1 MFYEHFVRFFAI
13 RTYIVLVFCEKK
25 HIFGKNLK
33 NSMEKKIFY
42 PLFAAVVL
50 LFAESALAEQ
60 IDAQQARQQ
69 AMAFLN
75 RNATT
80 KKMLKGGNA
89 DLQLAYTAQS
99 GEYYAFNASA
109 ADGYVLVSGDG
120 RMPAVI
126 GYSDEGKFDADAI
139 PDNMREW
146 LETYAE
152 QVRYVQTHA
161 GVRIQ
166 SSTDQT
172 SIGNVY
178 PLLGSTKWNQSAP
191 YNNMCPTFSN
201 NGTTQRTV
209 TGCVATA
216 MAQVMYYHR
225 WPETG
230 TGSNTYTFNLN
241 SDEQQPLTLSADF
254 NQSRYDWA
262 NMLPSYTGNETTT
275 QNNAVAKLMS
285 DCGVAMDMG
294 YGASSGAVTR
304 IAMNRMPKHFRY
316 DKSIKFIMRDAYTL
330 DKWLSIINGE
340 LSSNRPV
347 IHTGAS
353 NQGGHAFVVDGCNSN
368 GYYHVNWG
376 WNGTS
381 NGYFVLTDLTP
392 TDQGIGSSEG
402 GYNLRQGLIYNIMPD
417 RGGAVSIA
425 STINEFI
432 TNSDKVALG
441 STASL
446 RWNNFYVM
454 WTGDGDAAARLALGL
469 TDEAGDVLQVP
480 VFKDLSGFDPKYNYG
495 YSFSMPVPSNLAA
508 GTYYVVPLIAPVQTT
523 NYQKVDVSRATAQ
536 RIKMEVK
543 DGYANFSYPD
553 DDATLQVTKLE
564 YSDVLAADRPILVK
578 ATIRNTG
585 EEFVDNLCVALLN
598 SNGAIVGKSV
608 PKNVDVQ
615 NGAEVVLETT
625 VTTLSTG
632 NFKLAVLR
640 VADYS
645 VVSGVQESVTIGAT
659 PADINMSIVSP
670 LKLIGSVIPTTHLEG
685 TTTISNNG
693 GAFAGRLEAF
703 ILAEGSNSVLSRV
716 FSEFVTIKKGEK
728 KEVKFDN
735 TFTRGEVGQT
745 YRIVLRDPHKPSGNY
760 VWGNF
765 FNFTLGAPVRGDV
778 NLDGVADVS
787 DVTALINYVLGGG
800 GSPFDKTEADFNGDS
815 VIDVTDATAL
825 INLVLN

>member
-1 MFYEHFVRFFAI
+1 MV
-13 RTYIVLVFCEKK
+13 
-25 HIFGKNLK
+25 
-33 NSMEKKIFY
+33 KKICY
-42 PLFAAVVL
+42 PLFAAAVL

-109 ADGYVLVSGDG
+109 ADGYVLVSGDD

-254 NQSRYDWA
+254 SQSRYDWA

-340 LSSNRPV
+340 LLSNRPV

-432 TNSDKVALG
+432 TNNDKVALG

-469 TDEAGDVLQVP
+469 TDEAGNVLQVP

-495 YSFSMPVPSNLAA
+495 YSFSMPVPSSLAA

-523 NYQKVDVSRATAQ
+523 NYQKADVSRATAR

-564 YSDVLAADRPILVK
+564 HSDVLAADRPILVK

-640 VADYS
+640 AADYS

-745 YRIVLRDPHKPSGNY
+745 YRIVLRDPHKTSGNY

-800 GSPFDKTEADFNGDS
+800 GSPFNKTEADFNGDG
-815 VIDVTDATAL
+815 VIDVTDATAI

>member
-1 MFYEHFVRFFAI
+1 MV
-13 RTYIVLVFCEKK
+13 
-25 HIFGKNLK
+25 
-33 NSMEKKIFY
+33 KKIFY
-42 PLFAAVVL
+42 PLFAAAVL

-109 ADGYVLVSGDG
+109 ADGYVLVSGDD

-178 PLLGSTKWNQSAP
+178 PLLGNTKWNQSAP

-254 NQSRYDWA
+254 SQSRYDWA
-262 NMLPSYTGNETTT
+262 NMLPNYTGNETST

-376 WNGTS
+376 WNGMS
-381 NGYFVLTDLTP
+381 NGYFALTDLTP

-402 GYNLRQGLIYNIMPD
+402 GYNLRQGLMYNIMPD

-432 TNSDKVALG
+432 TNNDKVALG

-446 RWNNFYVM
+446 RWNNFYLM
-454 WTGDGDAAARLALGL
+454 WTGDGDAAARLALGI
-469 TDEAGDVLQVP
+469 TDEAGNVLQVP
-480 VFKDLSGFDPKYNYG
+480 VFEDVAGIQPRYNYR
-495 YSFSMPVPSNLAA
+495 YTFQMTVSTSLAA
-508 GTYYVVPLIAPVQTT
+508 GTYYIVPLIAPVETT
-523 NYQKVDVSRATAQ
+523 NYQKADVSRATAQ

-543 DGYANFSYPD
+543 DGYAYFSYPD
-553 DDATLQVTKLE
+553 DVATLQVTKLE
-564 YSDVLAADRPILVK
+564 HSDVLAADRPILVK

-608 PKNVDVQ
+608 AKNVDVQ

-659 PADINMSIVSP
+659 PPDINMSIVSP
-670 LKLIGSVIPTTHLEG
+670 LKLTGSVIPTTHLEG

-703 ILAEGSNSVLSRV
+703 ILAEGSNSILSRV
-716 FSEFVTIKKGEK
+716 LSEFVTIKKGEK
-728 KEVKFDN
+728 KEVKFN
-735 TFTRGEVGQT
+735 TSFTRGEVGQT
-745 YRIVLRDPHKPSGNY
+745 YRIVLRDPHKTSGNY

-765 FNFTLGAPVRGDV
+765 FNFTLAAPVRGDV

-800 GSPFDKTEADFNGDS
+800 GSPFNKTEADFNGDG
-815 VIDVTDATAL
+815 VIDVTDATAI

>member
-1 MFYEHFVRFFAI
+1 MV
-13 RTYIVLVFCEKK
+13 
-25 HIFGKNLK
+25 
-33 NSMEKKIFY
+33 KKIFY
-42 PLFAAVVL
+42 PLFAVAVL

-109 ADGYVLVSGDG
+109 ADGYVLVSGDD

-178 PLLGSTKWNQSAP
+178 PLLGNIKWNQSAP

-254 NQSRYDWA
+254 SQSRYDWA
-262 NMLPSYTGNETTT
+262 NMLPNYTGNETST

-381 NGYFVLTDLTP
+381 NGYFALTDLTP

-402 GYNLRQGLIYNIMPD
+402 GYNLRQGLMYNIMPD
-417 RGGAVSIA
+417 RGGAVNIA

-432 TNSDKVALG
+432 TNNDKVALG

-454 WTGDGDAAARLALGL
+454 WTGDGNAAARLALGI
-469 TDEAGDVLQVP
+469 TDEAGNVLQVP

-523 NYQKVDVSRATAQ
+523 NYQKADVSRATAQ

-564 YSDVLAADRPILVK
+564 HSDVLAADRPILVK

-745 YRIVLRDPHKPSGNY
+745 YRIVLRDPHKTSGNY

-800 GSPFDKTEADFNGDS
+800 GSPFDKTEADINGDG

>member
-1 MFYEHFVRFFAI
+1 MV
-13 RTYIVLVFCEKK
+13 
-25 HIFGKNLK
+25 
-33 NSMEKKIFY
+33 KKIFY
-42 PLFAAVVL
+42 PLFAAAVL

-109 ADGYVLVSGDG
+109 ADGYVLVSGDD

-178 PLLGSTKWNQSAP
+178 PLLGNTKWNQSAP
-191 YNNMCPTFSN
+191 YNNMCPTFNN

-254 NQSRYDWA
+254 SQSRYDWA
-262 NMLPSYTGNETTT
+262 NMLPSYTGNETST

-330 DKWLSIINGE
+330 DKWLSIINSE

-376 WNGTS
+376 WNGMS

-432 TNSDKVALG
+432 TNNDKVALG

-469 TDEAGDVLQVP
+469 TDEAGNVLQVP
-480 VFKDLSGFDPKYNYG
+480 VFKDLNGFSPRYNYG
-495 YSFSMPVPSNLAA
+495 YPFSMPVPSSLAA
-508 GTYYVVPLIAPVQTT
+508 GTYYIVPLIAPVETT
-523 NYQKVDVSRATAQ
+523 NYQKADVSRATAQ

-543 DGYANFSYPD
+543 DGYAYFSYPD
-553 DDATLQVTKLE
+553 DAATLQVTKLE
-564 YSDVLAADRPILVK
+564 HSDVLAADRPILVK

-608 PKNVDVQ
+608 AKNVDVQ

-670 LKLIGSVIPTTHLEG
+670 LKLTGSVIPTTHLEG

-703 ILAEGSNSVLSRV
+703 ILAEGSNSILSRV
-716 FSEFVTIKKGEK
+716 LSEFVTIKKGEK
-728 KEVKFDN
+728 KEVKFN
-735 TFTRGEVGQT
+735 TSFTRGEVGQT
-745 YRIVLRDPHKPSGNY
+745 YRIVLRDPHNTSGNY
-760 VWGNF
+760 IWGDF
-765 FNFTLGAPVRGDV
+765 VNFTIGAPVRGDV
-778 NLDGVADVS
+778 NLDGVADVN
-787 DVTALINYVLGGG
+787 DVTALINNVLGGG
-800 GSPFDKTEADFNGDS
+800 GSPFDKTEADFNGDG
-815 VIDVTDATAL
+815 VIDVTDATAI

>member
-1 MFYEHFVRFFAI
+1 MV
-13 RTYIVLVFCEKK
+13 
-25 HIFGKNLK
+25 
-33 NSMEKKIFY
+33 KKIFY
-42 PLFAAVVL
+42 PLFAATVL
-50 LFAESALAEQ
+50 LFAESALAGQ

-109 ADGYVLVSGDG
+109 ADGYVLVSGDD

-178 PLLGSTKWNQSAP
+178 PLLGNTKWNQSAP

-254 NQSRYDWA
+254 SQSRYDWA
-262 NMLPSYTGNETTT
+262 NMLPSYTGNETST

-402 GYNLRQGLIYNIMPD
+402 GYNLRQGLMYNIMPD

-432 TNSDKVALG
+432 TNNDKVALG

-469 TDEAGDVLQVP
+469 TDEAGNVLQVP

-523 NYQKVDVSRATAQ
+523 NYQKADVSRATAQ

-543 DGYANFSYPD
+543 DGYAYFSYPD
-553 DDATLQVTKLE
+553 DAATLQVTKLE
-564 YSDVLAADRPILVK
+564 HSDVLAADRPILVK

-608 PKNVDVQ
+608 AKNVDVQ

-670 LKLIGSVIPTTHLEG
+670 LKLTGSVIPTTHLEG

-745 YRIVLRDPHKPSGNY
+745 YRIVLRDPHKTSGNY

-778 NLDGVADVS
+778 NLDGVADVT

-800 GSPFDKTEADFNGDS
+800 GSPFNKTEADFNGDG

>member
-1 MFYEHFVRFFAI
+1 MV
-13 RTYIVLVFCEKK
+13 
-25 HIFGKNLK
+25 
-33 NSMEKKIFY
+33 KKIFY
-42 PLFAAVVL
+42 PLFAAAVL

-109 ADGYVLVSGDG
+109 ADGYVLVSGDD

-178 PLLGSTKWNQSAP
+178 PLLGNTKWNQSAP

-230 TGSNTYTFNLN
+230 TGSNTYTFDLN

-254 NQSRYDWA
+254 SQSRYDWA
-262 NMLPSYTGNETTT
+262 NMLPSYAGNETTT

-340 LSSNRPV
+340 LLSNRPV

-381 NGYFVLTDLTP
+381 NGYFALTDLTP

-402 GYNLRQGLIYNIMPD
+402 GYNLRQGLMYNIMPD

-469 TDEAGDVLQVP
+469 TDEAGNVLQVP

-508 GTYYVVPLIAPVQTT
+508 GTYYVVPLIAPVETT
-523 NYQKVDVSRATAQ
+523 NYQKADVSRATAQ
-536 RIKMEVK
+536 RIKMDVK
-543 DGYANFSYPD
+543 DGYAYFSYPD

-564 YSDVLAADRPILVK
+564 HSDVLAADRPILVK

-703 ILAEGSNSVLSRV
+703 ILAESSNSVLSRV

-745 YRIVLRDPHKPSGNY
+745 YSIVLCDPHNTSGNY
-760 VWGNF
+760 IWGDF
-765 FNFTLGAPVRGDV
+765 VNFTLGAPARGDV
-778 NLDGVADVS
+778 NLDGVADVT

-800 GSPFDKTEADFNGDS
+800 GSPFDKTEADFNGDG
-815 VIDVTDATAL
+815 VIDVTDATAI

>member
-1 MFYEHFVRFFAI
+1 MV
-13 RTYIVLVFCEKK
+13 
-25 HIFGKNLK
+25 
-33 NSMEKKIFY
+33 KKIFY
-42 PLFAAVVL
+42 PLFAAAVL

-109 ADGYVLVSGDG
+109 ADGYVLVSGDD

-178 PLLGSTKWNQSAP
+178 PLLGNTKWNQSAP
-191 YNNMCPTFSN
+191 YNNMCPTFNN

-254 NQSRYDWA
+254 SQSRYDWS
-262 NMLPSYTGNETTT
+262 NMLPSYAGNETTT

-340 LSSNRPV
+340 LLSNRPV

-381 NGYFVLTDLTP
+381 NGYFALTDLTP

-417 RGGAVSIA
+417 RGGAVNIA

-432 TNSDKVALG
+432 TNNDKVALG

-454 WTGDGDAAARLALGL
+454 WTGDGNAAARLALGI
-469 TDEAGDVLQVP
+469 TDEAGNVLQVP

-508 GTYYVVPLIAPVQTT
+508 GTYYVVPLIAPVETT
-523 NYQKVDVSRATAQ
+523 NYQKADVSRATAQ

-543 DGYANFSYPD
+543 NGYAYFSYPD

-564 YSDVLAADRPILVK
+564 HSDVLAADRPILVK

-608 PKNVDVQ
+608 AKNVDVQ
-615 NGAEVVLETT
+615 NDAEVVLETT

-670 LKLIGSVIPTTHLEG
+670 LKLTGSVIPTTHLEG

-703 ILAEGSNSVLSRV
+703 ILAEGSNSILSRV
-716 FSEFVTIKKGEK
+716 FSEFVTIKKGER
-728 KEVKFDN
+728 KEVKFN
-735 TFTRGEVGQT
+735 TSFTRGEVGQT
-745 YRIVLRDPHKPSGNY
+745 YSIVLRDPHNTSGNY
-760 VWGNF
+760 IWGDF
-765 FNFTLGAPVRGDV
+765 VNFTIGAPVHGDV
-778 NLDGVADVS
+778 NLDGVVDVS
-787 DVTALINYVLGGG
+787 DVTALINYVLSGG
-800 GSPFDKTEADFNGDS
+800 GSPFDKTEADFNGDG
-815 VIDVTDATAL
+815 VIDVTDATAI

>member
-1 MFYEHFVRFFAI
+1 MV
-13 RTYIVLVFCEKK
+13 
-25 HIFGKNLK
+25 
-33 NSMEKKIFY
+33 KKIFY
-42 PLFAAVVL
+42 PLFAASVL

-109 ADGYVLVSGDG
+109 ADGYVLVSGDD

-178 PLLGSTKWNQSAP
+178 PLLGNTKWNQSAP

-254 NQSRYDWA
+254 SQSRYDWS
-262 NMLPSYTGNETTT
+262 NMLPSYAGNETTT

-340 LSSNRPV
+340 LSSSRPV

-381 NGYFVLTDLTP
+381 NGYFALTDLTP

-432 TNSDKVALG
+432 TNNDKVALG

-454 WTGDGDAAARLALGL
+454 WTGDGNAAARLALGI
-469 TDEAGDVLQVP
+469 TDEAGNVLQVP

-495 YSFSMPVPSNLAA
+495 YSFSMPVPSNLAT
-508 GTYYVVPLIAPVQTT
+508 GTYYVVPLIAPVEST
-523 NYQKVDVSRATAQ
+523 NYQKADVSRATAL

-543 DGYANFSYPD
+543 DGYAYFSYPD

-564 YSDVLAADRPILVK
+564 HSDVLAADRPILVK

-640 VADYS
+640 EADYS

-745 YRIVLRDPHKPSGNY
+745 YRIVLRDPHKTSGNY

-787 DVTALINYVLGGG
+787 DVTALINFVLGGG
-800 GSPFDKTEADFNGDS
+800 GSPFNKTEADFNGDG

>member
-1 MFYEHFVRFFAI
+1 MV
-13 RTYIVLVFCEKK
+13 
-25 HIFGKNLK
+25 
-33 NSMEKKIFY
+33 KKIFY
-42 PLFAAVVL
+42 PLFAAAVL

-109 ADGYVLVSGDG
+109 ADGYVLVSGDD

-178 PLLGSTKWNQSAP
+178 PLLGNTKWNQSAP
-191 YNNMCPTFSN
+191 YNNMCPTFNN

-230 TGSNTYTFNLN
+230 TGSNTYIFNLN

-254 NQSRYDWA
+254 SQSRYDWA

-340 LSSNRPV
+340 LLSNRPV

-381 NGYFVLTDLTP
+381 NGYFALTDLTP

-417 RGGAVSIA
+417 RGGAVNIA

-432 TNSDKVALG
+432 TNNDKVALG

-454 WTGDGDAAARLALGL
+454 WTGDGNAAARLALGI
-469 TDEAGDVLQVP
+469 TDEAGNVLQVP

-523 NYQKVDVSRATAQ
+523 NYQKADVSRVTAQ

-543 DGYANFSYPD
+543 NGYAYFSYPD

-564 YSDVLAADRPILVK
+564 HSDVLAADRPILVK

-608 PKNVDVQ
+608 AKNVDVQ

-640 VADYS
+640 MADYS
-645 VVSGVQESVTIGAT
+645 VVSGVQESVTIEAT
-659 PADINMSIVSP
+659 PPDINMSIVSP
-670 LKLIGSVIPTTHLEG
+670 LKLTGSVIPTTHLEG
-685 TTTISNNG
+685 ATTISNNG
-693 GAFAGRLEAF
+693 GAFAGRIEAF
-703 ILAEGSNSVLSRV
+703 ILAEGSNSILSRV

-728 KEVKFDN
+728 KEVKFN
-735 TFTRGEVGQT
+735 TSFTRGEVGQA
-745 YRIVLRDPHKPSGNY
+745 YSIVLRDPHKTSGNY
-760 VWGNF
+760 VWGDF
-765 FNFTLGAPVRGDV
+765 VNFTIGAPVRGDV

-787 DVTALINYVLGGG
+787 DVTALINYVLSGG
-800 GSPFDKTEADFNGDS
+800 GSPFDKTEADFNGDG
-815 VIDVTDATAL
+815 VIDVTDATAI

>member
-1 MFYEHFVRFFAI
+1 MV
-13 RTYIVLVFCEKK
+13 
-25 HIFGKNLK
+25 
-33 NSMEKKIFY
+33 KKIFY
-42 PLFAAVVL
+42 PLFAAAVL

-80 KKMLKGGNA
+80 KKMLKGCNA

-109 ADGYVLVSGDG
+109 ADGYVLMSGDD

-254 NQSRYDWA
+254 SQSRYDWA

-316 DKSIKFIMRDAYTL
+316 DKSIKFIMRDAYML

-340 LSSNRPV
+340 LLSNRPV

-381 NGYFVLTDLTP
+381 NGYFALTDLTP

-417 RGGAVSIA
+417 RGGAVNIA

-432 TNSDKVALG
+432 TNNDKVALG

-454 WTGDGDAAARLALGL
+454 WTGDGNAAARLALGI
-469 TDEAGDVLQVP
+469 TDEADNVLQVP

-495 YSFSMPVPSNLAA
+495 YSFSMPVPSNLAT
-508 GTYYVVPLIAPVQTT
+508 GTYYVVPLIAPVEST
-523 NYQKVDVSRATAQ
+523 NYQKADVSRATAQ

-543 DGYANFSYPD
+543 NGYAYFSYPD

-564 YSDVLAADRPILVK
+564 HSDVLAADRPILVK

-670 LKLIGSVIPTTHLEG
+670 LKLIGSVIPSTHLEG

-745 YRIVLRDPHKPSGNY
+745 YRIVLRDPHKTSGNY

-800 GSPFDKTEADFNGDS
+800 GSPFNKTEADFNGDG

>member
-1 MFYEHFVRFFAI
+1 MV
-13 RTYIVLVFCEKK
+13 
-25 HIFGKNLK
+25 
-33 NSMEKKIFY
+33 KKIFY
-42 PLFAAVVL
+42 PLFAAAVL

-109 ADGYVLVSGDG
+109 ADGYVLVSGDD

-161 GVRIQ
+161 GVHIQ

-178 PLLGSTKWNQSAP
+178 PLLGNTKWNQSAP

-254 NQSRYDWA
+254 SQSRYDWA

-340 LSSNRPV
+340 LLSNRPV

-402 GYNLRQGLIYNIMPD
+402 GYNLRQGLMYNIMPD

-432 TNSDKVALG
+432 TNNDKVALG

-446 RWNNFYVM
+446 KWNNFYVM
-454 WTGDGDAAARLALGL
+454 WTGDGDAAARLALGI
-469 TDEAGDVLQVP
+469 TDEAGNVLQVP

-508 GTYYVVPLIAPVQTT
+508 GTYYVVPLIAPVGTT
-523 NYQKVDVSRATAQ
+523 NYQKADVSRATAQ

-543 DGYANFSYPD
+543 NGYAYFSYPD

-564 YSDVLAADRPILVK
+564 HSDVLAADRPILVK

-625 VTTLSTG
+625 VATLSTG

-735 TFTRGEVGQT
+735 TFTRGEVGQN
-745 YRIVLRDPHKPSGNY
+745 YRIVLRDPHKTSGNY

-765 FNFTLGAPVRGDV
+765 FNFTLAAPVRGDV

-800 GSPFDKTEADFNGDS
+800 GSPFDKTEADFNGDG

>member
-1 MFYEHFVRFFAI
+1 M
-13 RTYIVLVFCEKK
+13 
-25 HIFGKNLK
+25 
-33 NSMEKKIFY
+33 FY
-42 PLFAAVVL
+42 PLFAAAIL

-109 ADGYVLVSGDG
+109 ADGYVLVSGDD

-161 GVRIQ
+161 GVHIQ

-178 PLLGSTKWNQSAP
+178 PLLGNTKWNQSAP

-254 NQSRYDWA
+254 SQSRYDWA
-262 NMLPSYTGNETTT
+262 NMLPNYTGNETST

-330 DKWLSIINGE
+330 EKWLSIINGE

-376 WNGTS
+376 WNGMS

-417 RGGAVSIA
+417 RGGAVNIA

-446 RWNNFYVM
+446 SWKDFYVM

-469 TDEAGDVLQVP
+469 TDEAGNVLQVP
-480 VFKDLSGFDPKYNYG
+480 VFKDLNGFSPRYNYG
-495 YSFSMPVPSNLAA
+495 YPFSMPVPSSLAT
-508 GTYYVVPLIAPVQTT
+508 GTYYIVPLIAPVKTT
-523 NYQKVDVSRATAQ
+523 NYQKADVSRATAQ

-543 DGYANFSYPD
+543 DGYAYFSYPD
-553 DDATLQVTKLE
+553 DAATLQVTKLE
-564 YSDVLAADRPILVK
+564 HSDVLAADRPILVK

-585 EEFVDNLCVALLN
+585 EEFVDNLCVVLLN

-608 PKNVDVQ
+608 AKNVDVQ

-645 VVSGVQESVTIGAT
+645 VVSGVQESVTIGAS

-670 LKLIGSVIPTTHLEG
+670 LKLTGSVIPTTHLEG

-703 ILAEGSNSVLSRV
+703 ILAKGSNSILSRV
-716 FSEFVTIKKGEK
+716 FSEFVTIKKGER
-728 KEVKFDN
+728 KEVKFN
-735 TFTRGEVGQT
+735 TSFTRGEVGQT
-745 YRIVLRDPHKPSGNY
+745 YRIVLRDPHNTSGNY

-765 FNFTLGAPVRGDV
+765 FNFTLAAPVRGDV

-787 DVTALINYVLGGG
+787 DVTALINYVLSGG
-800 GSPFDKTEADFNGDS
+800 GSPFDKTEADFNGDG
-815 VIDVTDATAL
+815 VIDVTDATAI